1 MVVSVETNGCDMS
14 KVGPVSGL
22 EDHLGYW
29 LRYVSNQVSLAFSR
43 KVEARGVSVAEWV
56 VLRELYGR
64 QSVAPS
70 ALAGRLGMSRG
81 GISKLVDR
89 CEAKHLV
96 TRTAGKDDRR
106 YQELALTTAGDALV
120 PELAALADANDAEF
134 FEHLAPGDRATL
146 ERVMRDVVQRRSL
159 HHVPID

>member
-1 MVVSVETNGCDMS
+1 MAQPR
-14 KVGPVSGL
+14 KVSGL

-56 VLRELYGR
+56 LLRELYDR
-64 QSVAPS
+64 YPVAPS
-70 ALAGRLGMSRG
+70 ALAERLGMTRG

-89 CEAKHLV
+89 CEGRHLV

-106 YQELALTTAGDALV
+106 YQELALTVAGNALV

-134 FEHLAPGDRATL
+134 FAHLAPADRATL
-146 ERVMRDVVQRRSL
+146 ERLMRDIVQRRSL
-159 HHVPID
+159 RHVPID